1 MHHRIPHMLT
11 PEELRLIHPRRR
23 LRPYVAASPYTV
35 AEATGGSSDCDGNI
49 VPCATY
55 LWGALL
61 RIDVV
66 ESGPESHLVFFGT
79 GAMQVWACNL
89 LEEDDVLALDEYAAG
104 WWISIFFLWMSLYPL
119 QYDWEHRVCGGL
131 SVSA

>member
-1 MHHRIPHMLT
+1 MLT

-23 LRPYVAASPYTV
+23 LRPYVAASPFTV
-35 AEATGGSSDCDGNI
+35 AEATGGGSDSDGNI

-66 ESGPESHLVFFGT
+66 EAGPEAHLVFFGT

-89 LEEDDVLALDEYAAG
+89 LEEDDVLALDDYVAG
-104 WWISIFFLWMSLYPL
+104 GWPILFLEALF
-119 QYDWEHRVCGGL
+119 V
-131 SVSA
+131 